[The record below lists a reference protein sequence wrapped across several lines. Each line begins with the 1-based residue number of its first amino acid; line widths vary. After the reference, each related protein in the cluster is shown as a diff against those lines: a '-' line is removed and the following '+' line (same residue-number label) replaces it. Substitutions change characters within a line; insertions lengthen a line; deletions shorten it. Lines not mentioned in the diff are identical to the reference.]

1 MKRPGQSID
10 TITYKK
16 WTYTSWN
23 SRTAT
28 RVCLWSINVMICVIC
43 KRQGANNLTCH
54 FEDNDTWQLQYSQ
67 ALQTWLDTKLKAFKR
82 WSSLDNWSVEWLHV
96 DNDNLVVVL
105 TQSFSHLKKL
115 ALSDTIYKPPVLRNF
130 CLRLELNLFP
140 QKMSLSE
147 TWHTQTI
154 VQTNSASVVE
164 PAEKRREAFS
174 NSPIAEADN
183 TLQGIQRDMK

>member
-16 WTYTSWN
+16 WTYTSSN
-23 SRTAT
+23 SRTVT
-28 RVCLWSINVMICVIC
+28 RVCLWSINAIICVIC
-43 KRQGANNLTCH
+43 SRQGANNLTCQ
-54 FEDNDTWQLQYSQ
+54 FEDNDTSQLQ
-67 ALQTWLDTKLKAFKR
+67 LQTWLDTILKAFKR
-82 WSSLDNWSVEWLHV
+82 WLSLDNGSVEWLHV

-115 ALSDTIYKPPVLRNF
+115 ALSDTVYKPPVLRNF

-164 PAEKRREAFS
+164 PAKKDAKPFQ
-174 NSPIAEADN
+174 IV
-183 TLQGIQRDMK
+183 L

>member
-16 WTYTSWN
+16 WTYTSSN
-23 SRTAT
+23 SRTVT
-28 RVCLWSINVMICVIC
+28 RVCLWSINVIIYVIC
-43 KRQGANNLTCH
+43 NRQGANKLTYQ
-54 FEDNDTWQLQYSQ
+54 FEDNDTSQLN
-67 ALQTWLDTKLKAFKR
+67 LQTWLDTILKAFKR

-96 DNDNLVVVL
+96 DNDNLVVL
-105 TQSFSHLKKL
+105 TQSFSHFKKL
-115 ALSDTIYKPPVLRNF
+115 ALSDTVYKSPVLRNF

>member
-1 MKRPGQSID
+1 MWQLSRIWKDLDSQLTQSLTRNERIQVQTAGRWHVCVFDQLTSSFTSYAIDKEPINWRINLKTTTSHNYSCRLD
-10 TITYKK
+10 TI
-16 WTYTSWN
+16 
-23 SRTAT
+23 
-28 RVCLWSINVMICVIC
+28 
-43 KRQGANNLTCH
+43 
-54 FEDNDTWQLQYSQ
+54 
-67 ALQTWLDTKLKAFKR
+67 LKAFKR

-115 ALSDTIYKPPVLRNF
+115 TLSDTVYKPPVLRKF

-164 PAEKRREAFS
+164 PAKKDAKPFQ
-174 NSPIAEADN
+174 IV
-183 TLQGIQRDMK
+183 L